1 MSDED
6 FVRAEISETR
16 VRELEL
22 EVENLRR
29 QVADYRAL
37 YGPLERKRRFESPAD
52 ATADLLREFA
62 SGFTRK
68 DPRHFGILLVAK
80 GCQEGKPSVVG
91 YVSQAPG
98 LLPEHIKAAL
108 DCPFEVVVIGEDE

>member
-1 MSDED
+1 MSDEE
-6 FVRAEISETR
+6 FVRAEVAETQ
-16 VRELEL
+16 VRELKL
-22 EVENLRR
+22 EVENLRSKL
-29 QVADYRAL
+29 ADYTAM
-37 YGPLERKRRFESPAD
+37 YGPLVSKRPFESPAD

-62 SGFTRK
+62 SGFERK

-80 GCQEGKPSVVG
+80 GCQDGKPSVVG

-108 DCPFEVVVIGEDE
+108 DSPFEVVVVGEDE